1 MALVYGF
8 AEEAKPITCEIVMEV
23 IKSKRL
29 IRQQAGRSERDS
41 SDERLRQ
48 MVLEIKGIDMAEAD

>member
-1 MALVYGF
+1 
-8 AEEAKPITCEIVMEV
+8 MEV